1 MNVGG
6 ALAAGGAAVVYGTA
20 YVATAI
26 GLDGYSPAGIGV
38 WRGLFGALL
47 LGTALMLPALRS
59 QRPRALAPA
68 AMARLAILGVVGGG
82 LFILAVNAAVDA
94 SGATVTAF
102 VAGLY
107 AVLAAILA
115 IPILGEGLELRTIL
129 ALGAALL
136 GTMLLSDLGTT
147 GVDAVGI
154 GLGLVAAV
162 AFALFLVLSRRWSV
176 RYHLTGATIGLA
188 SLSISALVA
197 AAVAA
202 RDGTLIPT
210 APPLHATLAVA
221 WIAVGPGATAAV
233 LVVIGMRR
241 LPARVASLFLLL
253 NPPTAA
259 ALGFLVLG
267 ERLSASQLAGAV
279 LVLVAIA
286 AASGALPTRT
296 AFRRSSRPGSAPP
309 TRS

>member
-1 MNVGG
+1 MNAGG
-6 ALAAGGAAVVYGTA
+6 ALASAGAAVIYGSA

-26 GLDGYSPAGIGV
+26 ALDGYSPAGIGV

-47 LGTALMLPALRS
+47 LGAALMLPALRG
-59 QRPRALAPA
+59 QRPRSLTRQAV
-68 AMARLAILGVVGGG
+68 ARLAVLGVVGGG
-82 LFILAVNAAVDA
+82 LFILAVNAAVAA

-102 VAGLY
+102 VAGLC
-107 AVLAAILA
+107 AVLAAAFA
-115 IPILGEGLELRTIL
+115 IPILGERLELHTIL

-136 GTMLLSDLGTT
+136 GTILLSDLGTT
-147 GVDAVGI
+147 GVDPTGI

-162 AFALFLVLSRRWSV
+162 AFALFLVLSRRWSAP
-176 RYHLTGATIGLA
+176 HGLTGATVGLA
-188 SLSISALVA
+188 SLSISAVVA
-197 AAVAA
+197 AAVATFE
-202 RDGTLIPT
+202 GTLVPA

-241 LPARVASLFLLL
+241 LSARLASLFLLL

-267 ERLSASQLAGAV
+267 ERLSPSQLGGAA

-286 AASGALPTRT
+286 AASAGMSGRA
-296 AFRRSSRPGSAPP
+296 RP
-309 TRS
+309 